1 MADVVIVGGG
11 PAGLTAAIAAAGEGA
26 RALVLEQLDRPAAKL
41 AAAGGGRCN
50 LTNTLDR
57 NTFMARFG
65 RQGRF
70 MAPALEAMDSAGLR
84 QFLDD
89 LGVATHAPDGL
100 RVYPK
105 SNSGADVQRALWG
118 RVKELLGATLRLGA
132 RVTGILLEGHAV
144 CGLVTD
150 AGRYAASRIVL
161 ATGGKAYPSLG
172 ASGSG
177 YALAAQAGHAI
188 VDPRPA
194 LVPLVVQEVWPRAC
208 AGISVPG
215 ARVWIDRPGQARAG
229 VTGDILFTHRGVSG
243 PGVLDLSGDVSEL
256 LARGPSVPIR
266 VCLTP
271 GVSTEEWLGGFT
283 EWESSSPRKTVH
295 NLLDGALPQS
305 LARAVAE
312 EAGIGREARIS
323 EVSSDRRR
331 RLAERLTAARLT
343 VVATEGFAQAMATRG
358 GVGLDQVDPVTLE
371 SRLVKGLHFAGEV
384 LDLDGPCGG
393 FNLQWAFSSGFVAGR
408 SAGAAA

>member
-1 MADVVIVGGG
+1 MADVVIVGAG
-11 PAGLTAAIAAAGEGA
+11 PAGLTAAITAAGEGA
-26 RALVLEQLDRPAAKL
+26 RAIVFEQLDRPAAKL

-57 NTFMARFG
+57 DTFMARFG

-70 MAPALEAMDSAGLR
+70 MAPALEAMDSVGLR
-84 QFLDD
+84 RFLDD
-89 LGVATHAPDGL
+89 IGVPTHAPDGL
-100 RVYPK
+100 LVYPK
-105 SNSGADVQRALWG
+105 SNSGADVQQALRR
-118 RVKELLGATLRLGA
+118 RVEELLGATLRLGA
-132 RVTGILLEGHAV
+132 RVTGLLLEGHAV
-144 CGLVTD
+144 RGLVTD
-150 AGRYAASRIVL
+150 AGCYTASRVVL

-188 VDPRPA
+188 IDARPA
-194 LVPLVVQEVWPRAC
+194 LVPLVVREVWPRAC
-208 AGISVPG
+208 AGVSVPA
-215 ARVWIDRPGQARAG
+215 ARIWIDLPGRPRAG
-229 VTGDILFTHRGVSG
+229 VTGDVLFTHRGLSG

-256 LARGPSVPIR
+256 LAQGPGVPIR

-271 GVSTEEWLGGFT
+271 GVSAEEWPGRFA

-312 EAGIGREARIS
+312 EAGVGRETRIS

-331 RLAERLTAARLT
+331 RLAELLTAARLT

-358 GVGLDQVDPVTLE
+358 GVRLAEVDPATLE
-371 SRLVKGLHFAGEV
+371 SRLVKGLHFAGEI

-393 FNLQWAFSSGFVAGR
+393 FNLQWAFSSGFLAGR